1 MWIAAAITTPAAALA
16 APSTTYCNGTLAPGG
31 YGKVIVPQ
39 GAVCTSD
46 GPVRIRGGL
55 RVDPGATFVL
65 GSEEAPGD
73 NGTINGVTARHAASV
88 QIHFVTI
95 NGGVVSHGGSGPF
108 GPPFDVTWTTIEDST
123 INGNVLIDG
132 YDGFWMGFFRN
143 HVFGNVT
150 MTNNVL
156 QDEDGNEYANNVID
170 GNLNCAGNDP
180 APQFGDSGGT
190 PNTVTGQKTGQ
201 CTAV

>member
-1 MWIAAAITTPAAALA
+1 MMRRVTGAAAVAAAMWIAAAITTPAAALA

-88 QIHFVTI
+88 
-95 NGGVVSHGGSGPF
+95 
-108 GPPFDVTWTTIEDST
+108 
-123 INGNVLIDG
+123 L
-132 YDGFWMGFFRN
+132 FRSRSA
-143 HVFGNVT
+143 
-150 MTNNVL
+150 L
-156 QDEDGNEYANNVID
+156 
-170 GNLNCAGNDP
+170 
-180 APQFGDSGGT
+180 
-190 PNTVTGQKTGQ
+190 
-201 CTAV
+201 